1 MSMDVEPMRT
11 IDPRE
16 TAAAVDGRR
25 SAMEDPRE
33 TLTAVDGRSSA
44 VKGPREILTAVD
56 VKRSAVH
63 IFNDADQ

>member
-33 TLTAVDGRSSA
+33 TVAAVDGRRCAVKGPRETLTAVDGR
-44 VKGPREILTAVD
+44 
-56 VKRSAVH
+56 RSAVH
-63 IFNDADQ
+63 IFNDAD

>member
-1 MSMDVEPMRT
+1 MDVEPMRT

-25 SAMEDPRE
+25 R
-33 TLTAVDGRSSA
+33 A

>member
-33 TLTAVDGRSSA
+33 TLTAVD
-44 VKGPREILTAVD
+44 

>member
-33 TLTAVDGRSSA
+33 TLTAVDGR
-44 VKGPREILTAVD
+44 
-56 VKRSAVH
+56 RSAGERPQGE
-63 IFNDADQ
+63 FDGCGCQKERRPYF